1 MRATRRQTN
10 AAYGFAL
17 RTAMALLIA
26 VAGLAC
32 TQASATAASHHPAAP
47 SSAAAQPHVQL
58 QAADGPSTDATA
70 SSSGCAN
77 AADEQAEAPASIR
90 HEAAST
96 PVAVPGAPTARDH
109 GGARVVPGRGGPAP
123 PPPSPPSYEELSVLR
138 V

>member
-1 MRATRRQTN
+1 MRATRRRTS
-10 AAYGFAL
+10 AANGFAL
-17 RTAMALLIA
+17 RAAMALLIA
-26 VAGLAC
+26 VGGLAC
-32 TQASATAASHHPAAP
+32 TQTSATAASDHPAAP
-47 SSAAAQPHVQL
+47 STAAAQRHAQL

-77 AADEQAEAPASIR
+77 AAEQQAEAPASIR

-96 PVAVPGAPTARDH
+96 PVAGPGAPPAREH
-109 GGARVVPGRGGPAP
+109 GAARVVPGRGGPA